1 MSIRPEKSIISPGIR
16 VNTDRILNIIALMST
31 IARSPPILNFINA
44 RAIRPETVVRQ
55 LEDIS
60 GIALLRAVI
69 HASRLSICSCSS
81 LYRWIR
87 IIA

>member
-69 HASRLSICSCSS
+69 HASRQSICSCSS

-87 IIA
+87 MIA